1 MEAISLDAQLK
12 IRSTVSTLAPTD
24 QWDHVRARLGFDRM
38 HHVVE
43 PGLYALGRPTPDSP
57 VFVSANY
64 TLSFDALRSALAGLD
79 GYILV
84 LDTKGVNVWCAAGE
98 GTFGTGELV
107 QRIEA
112 VGLGDIVTHRLLIVP
127 QLGAPGVAAQEVKK
141 RSGFRVE
148 FGPVR
153 AADLP
158 AYLQTHQATAE
169 MRQVRFDLRD
179 RLAVAAVDVVKAI
192 PIALIAAVV
201 AFVLGGALAAA
212 AVLAA
217 AFAAVLLFP
226 ALLPWLPT
234 RSFAIKG
241 LILGAVVMLP
251 FALVAFS
258 RDPAA
263 AWWLRAGRA
272 LAYLLT
278 LPPLVAFLALM
289 FTGSTTFTSRTGVRR
304 EIYRYAPPIAALFV
318 VGLALSVI
326 VGIVGLAGGLQ

>member
-1 MEAISLDAQLK
+1 VSSH
-12 IRSTVSTLAPTD
+12 IRSTTSTLTRA
-24 QWDHVRARLGFDRM
+24 DHWGHVKARLGFGRM
-38 HHVVE
+38 GYLVE
-43 PGLYALGRPTPDSP
+43 PGLYALGHPTPDSP

-64 TLSFDALRSALAGLD
+64 TLSFDALRSALAGID

-84 LDTKGVNVWCAAGE
+84 LDTKGINVWCAAGE

-107 QRIEA
+107 QRIQD
-112 VGLGDIVTHRLLIVP
+112 VGLGDVVKHRLLIVP
-127 QLGAPGVAAQEVKK
+127 QLGAPGIAAHEVK
-141 RSGFRVE
+141 RNSSFRVE
-148 FGPVR
+148 YGPVR
-153 AADLP
+153 AGDLP

-179 RLAVAAVDVVKAI
+179 RLAVAVVDVVKAI
-192 PIALIAAVV
+192 PIALILAVV
-201 AFVLGGALAAA
+201 AFLPGGVLAAA

-234 RSFAIKG
+234 RYFAIKG
-241 LILGAVVMLP
+241 LILGLIVMLP
-251 FALVAFS
+251 FAWIAFS
-258 RDPAA
+258 SDPAA

-278 LPPLVAFLALM
+278 LPPPVGFIALM

-304 EIYRYAPPIAALFV
+304 EIFRYVPPIAAAFV
-318 VGLALSVI
+318 AGLALSVV
-326 VGIVGLAGGLQ
+326 VGVIGIFAA